1 MINIAI
7 IGGGAAGCF
16 CAIELKR
23 KLPYANV
30 NIYEGAKLPMQK
42 LSITGG
48 GKCNLTNTF
57 EYASDLS
64 KIYPRGL
71 SEEGQQVV
79 FVP

>member
-30 NIYEGAKLPMQK
+30 NIYEGYTYLLRSSVYSMKLP
-42 LSITGG
+42 
-48 GKCNLTNTF
+48 
-57 EYASDLS
+57 D
-64 KIYPRGL
+64 
-71 SEEGQQVV
+71 
-79 FVP
+79 